1 MSTIVKK
8 IQKKVDKEA
17 EGAQFWKMKL
27 LETQDWKIGF
37 IDEWSPT
44 KLSLDE
50 LKIENRQTEDW
61 KKTMLE
67 KYDGLEEIRNNMMK
81 DFKIQI
87 TQQTEDW
94 KTKMFDEWTQ
104 KLNTNIEEFS
114 NQMKLFGEILN
125 RQTEKDE
132 KIKMKII
139 SDDRLRDLIFY
150 FTTGI
155 ICTLIFFLTVGVSI
169 N

>member
-1 MSTIVKK
+1 
-8 IQKKVDKEA
+8 
-17 EGAQFWKMKL
+17 
-27 LETQDWKIGF
+27 
-37 IDEWSPT
+37 
-44 KLSLDE
+44 
-50 LKIENRQTEDW
+50 
-61 KKTMLE
+61 MLE

-87 TQQTEDW
+87 MQQTEDW

-132 KIKMKII
+132 KIKMKIS